1 MAASSDIAEI
11 YNKTL
16 ITNQLLVTLATV
28 WVWGE
33 CTEVSARVLQCV
45 IKTIFFSV
53 LTYSVLFTCTYTSV
67 YNTIHNFMCIMQS
80 VIFLAPILLS
90 IYSCINQCF
99 SPDPLDN

>member
-16 ITNQLLVTLATV
+16 LTNQLLVTLATV

-45 IKTIFFSV
+45 IKTAFYF
-53 LTYSVLFTCTYTSV
+53 LNPDLFYSHVNTRTYTSAC
-67 YNTIHNFMCIMQS
+67 NTINNFMCITKY
-80 VIFLAPILLS
+80 VIFFSTYPIIHLFLHPS
-90 IYSCINQCF
+90 MLQS
-99 SPDPLDN
+99 